1 MANTVEIDVIAN
13 DKTKGALSKISKE
26 FSDLTGMSLGTA
38 TAIGVVSSA
47 VSGFIKYTKQAVEDT
62 IKYNSEMDSLSRTLG
77 LQIEETSRLVEIS
90 SLALITQKDFTSAL
104 EAGKK
109 NGIDITIE
117 GLKTLSD
124 EYLALEGSVERNTF
138 LVENFGKAAGPEMGK
153 LLELGSAGI
162 DELNGKLWENLIATE
177 STKAQAVEFQKSMV
191 ELDNISRALG
201 VTLGSAVIPAL
212 NDFLTMI
219 LQVTTGQKA
228 LNTAVA
234 EWLNKLFEGT
244 QLSGEAVKTQEEV
257 YQSTTKSAQSFGL
270 LGRSVSTATGIMSDG
285 IGVAN
290 SLGQAIARLQNKTI
304 TITVRGEIDKS
315 AYAAMAFSGQ
325 GPHNP
330 YIGLPANSRAVGG
343 AVAPN
348 VPYLVGE
355 NGPEIFKP
363 NAAGT
368 IIPNGQISDYSGGG
382 EVDYDRMARAFIE
395 ALERSSL
402 VR

>member
-270 LGRSVSTATGIMSDG
+270 LGGSVSTATGIMSDG

-368 IIPNGQISDYSGGG
+368 IIPNGQVGG
-382 EVDYDRMARAFIE
+382 
-395 ALERSSL
+395 
-402 VR
+402 